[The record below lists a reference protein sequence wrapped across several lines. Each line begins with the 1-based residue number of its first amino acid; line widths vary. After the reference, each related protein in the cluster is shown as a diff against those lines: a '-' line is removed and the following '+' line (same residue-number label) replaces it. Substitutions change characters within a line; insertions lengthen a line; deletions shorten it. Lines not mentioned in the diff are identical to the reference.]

1 MENKKLLNDEI
12 WDLFWKMINHPDKIS
27 NIKDGYIEYDNGLSL
42 RAFKKKTGE
51 EIKENDIL
59 CLDNNTFSRKFF
71 PIFEVVIPDTDKLI
85 FYINT
90 PYRTYTVPEIKD
102 RMDYARALNAID
114 KALQMFEKRK
124 ISEYLNDFDS
134 E

>member
-1 MENKKLLNDEI
+1 MGSKKLLNDAI
-12 WDLFWKMINHPDKIS
+12 LSLFWKMINHPDKIS
-27 NIKDGYIEYDNGLSL
+27 IIRNGCIEYDNGLSL
-42 RAFKKKTGE
+42 RASKKKSNE

-59 CLDNNTFSRKFF
+59 CLDNTTFSRDFFF
-71 PIFEVVIPDTDKLI
+71 PFEVVIPDTDKLI
-85 FYINT
+85 FYIDT

-114 KALQMFEKRK
+114 EVLQMFEKRK
-124 ISEYLNDFDS
+124 ISEYLNDFDG

>member
-1 MENKKLLNDEI
+1 MGNKKLLNDAI
-12 WDLFWKMINHPDKIS
+12 LNLFWKMINHPDKIS
-27 NIKDGYIEYDNGLSL
+27 IIRNGCIEYDNGLSL
-42 RAFKKKTGE
+42 RASKKKSDE

-59 CLDNNTFSRKFF
+59 CLDNTTFSRRFLPFF
-71 PIFEVVIPDTDKLI
+71 DLVTPDTDKLI
-85 FYINT
+85 FYIDT

-114 KALQMFEKRK
+114 EALQMFEKRK